1 MAVDEG
7 LEGQLRAL
15 LDKQAIWEVMLRYCR
30 GIDHRD
36 HDLVRSTYHPDAYDD
51 HGSFV
56 GGIDDLIKAN
66 SSEPEGWVTRTSTHM
81 IGNCLIELDGDIAHV
96 ETYFLV
102 HKPVAINGVDHLRVR
117 AGRYLDLFER
127 RDGEW
132 RIKRRTVVDDYNR
145 LDESSVPPEGHTPGQ
160 FSTDDPVYAFLR
172 SAG

>member
-1 MAVDEG
+1 MDAW
-7 LEGQLRAL
+7 LEAQVRML

-36 HDLVRSTYHPDAYDD
+36 HDLVRSTYHPDAWDD

-56 GGIDDLIKAN
+56 GGIDDLIAAN
-66 SSEPEGWVTRTSTHM
+66 STEPDGWLTRTSTHM

-96 ETYFLV
+96 ETYFMV
-102 HKPVAINGVDHLRVR
+102 HKPVAIKDMGHMRVR

-127 RDGEW
+127 RAGEW
-132 RIKRRTVVDDYNR
+132 RIKERTVVDDYNM
-145 LDESSVPPEGHTPGQ
+145 LDPCSVKPEGHTHGQ